1 MQKEILFRGFPG
13 PNSHFSEG
21 RANLVLPNCRDG
33 CCRTPVRCCRERC
46 QTAAVSPSRQ
56 SDGSSL
62 LRRLILQEP
71 QFVGVATETSRGRRL
86 PIAVMEPNDFEAIS
100 PCHAEKARAKQA
112 RPAGRADRTRPQRAT
127 AQSDWMVDFC
137 RCFTGASRCWL
148 AVCCETEPWI
158 PAGKNDLKTSAVIR
172 SIMRCR
178 PRLCH
183 CSSQRVFWLLIGMR
197 RTGLQQKQRDCQTD
211 AHCRCQQ
218 SHP

>member
-1 MQKEILFRGFPG
+1 VQKEILFRGFPG

-33 CCRTPVRCCRERC
+33 CCRTPVRYCRERC

-86 PIAVMEPNDFEAIS
+86 PIAAMEPNDFEAIS

-158 PAGKNDLKTSAVIR
+158 PAGKKRPEDIGGHQVDHAVQATAV
-172 SIMRCR
+172 S
-178 PRLCH
+178 
-183 CSSQRVFWLLIGMR
+183 LLESES
-197 RTGLQQKQRDCQTD
+197 LLA
-211 AHCRCQQ
+211 AHWDEADWAAAKAA
-218 SHP
+218 